1 MIIALPVLLNERVSA
16 QQVNTSTAVLS
27 ERLLN
32 AVDKR
37 DLTTVKALLSSES
50 GRSLARLPIGLT
62 AAGRAIENSHYN
74 IAHYILAVRHQ
85 QMRFK
90 AKKQTPE
97 AKFTENMGVK
107 GGFISFNSQSP
118 AKTLQNSLPNV
129 SPLKVADPLNKKLVS
144 IDNAHQPS
152 KILPS
157 DRGAKR
163 QLSNQANPFDPSNIP
178 SIRLP
183 AVK

>member
-1 MIIALPVLLNERVSA
+1 MIITLPVLLNEKATA
-16 QQVNTSTAVLS
+16 QQINTSTAVLS

-37 DLTTVKALLSSES
+37 DLTTVKALLSSDS

-62 AAGRAIENSHYN
+62 AAGRAIENSHYK

-90 AKKQTPE
+90 TRKIPE
-97 AKFTENMGVK
+97 AKKTENLTVK
-107 GGFISFNSQSP
+107 GGFISSKSQTP
-118 AKTLQNSLPNV
+118 AEIRQNSLPNI
-129 SPLKVADPLNKKLVS
+129 SPLKTEDPLKKKLVS
-144 IDNAHQPS
+144 IDNGRQPS
-152 KILPS
+152 TNLPS
-157 DRGAKR
+157 DRRSKR
-163 QLSNQANPFDPSNIP
+163 QLSNQANPFDPLNIP
-178 SIRLP
+178 STGLP

>member
-1 MIIALPVLLNERVSA
+1 MIIALPVLLDERVSA
-16 QQVNTSTAVLS
+16 QQVNTSTAMLS

-90 AKKQTPE
+90 TKNIPGAKK
-97 AKFTENMGVK
+97 AKNLTVK
-107 GGFISFNSQSP
+107 GGFISSTSQSP
-118 AKTLQNSLPNV
+118 VQTRQKSLPTI
-129 SPLKVADPLNKKLVS
+129 SHLKTEDQLKKKLVY
-144 IDNAHQPS
+144 
-152 KILPS
+152 LET
-157 DRGAKR
+157 
-163 QLSNQANPFDPSNIP
+163 
-178 SIRLP
+178 
-183 AVK
+183 

>member
-62 AAGRAIENSHYN
+62 AAGRAIENSHFS

-90 AKKQTPE
+90 TKKHLDAKK
-97 AKFTENMGVK
+97 TENMMVK
-107 GGFISFNSQSP
+107 GGFITSKSQSP
-118 AKTLQNSLPNV
+118 AQTRQNALPNF
-129 SPLKVADPLNKKLVS
+129 SHLKTRDSLKKKLVS
-144 IDNAHQPS
+144 NDNGPQPLGN
-152 KILPS
+152 LPS
-157 DRGAKR
+157 SRRSKR
-163 QLSNQANPFDPSNIP
+163 QLPNQANPFDPLNIP

>member
-1 MIIALPVLLNERVSA
+1 MIITLPVLLSEKATA
-16 QQVNTSTAVLS
+16 QQDDTSTAVLS

-37 DLTTVKALLSSES
+37 DLTTVKALLSSDS

-90 AKKQTPE
+90 TKMIPE
-97 AKFTENMGVK
+97 AKQTENLAVK
-107 GGFISFNSQSP
+107 GGFISSKSQSP
-118 AKTLQNSLPNV
+118 EQTRQDSLPNIPHRKAED
-129 SPLKVADPLNKKLVS
+129 PLKKKLVS
-144 IDNAHQPS
+144 IDNARQPS
-152 KILPS
+152 KKILS
-157 DRGAKR
+157 NHGFKK
-163 QLSNQANPFDPSNIP
+163 QLSNQVNPFDPLNIP
-178 SIRLP
+178 SIGLP

>member
-1 MIIALPVLLNERVSA
+1 MIITLPVLLTERATA

-37 DLTTVKALLSSES
+37 DLTTVKDLLSSDS

-90 AKKQTPE
+90 TKKIPE
-97 AKFTENMGVK
+97 FGVK
-107 GGFISFNSQSP
+107 DKSGFIVPQF
-118 AKTLQNSLPNV
+118 
-129 SPLKVADPLNKKLVS
+129 
-144 IDNAHQPS
+144 
-152 KILPS
+152 
-157 DRGAKR
+157 
-163 QLSNQANPFDPSNIP
+163 
-178 SIRLP
+178 
-183 AVK
+183 